1 MTDETTPQDSA
12 AMPPASA
19 GSAWRPPE
27 KAVKLRCK
35 PTPFLDG
42 VELVGFARDSDRR
55 KYVASL
61 AWKEQSENDVYFVDP
76 TVRLSMENAQTLM
89 DDLWASG
96 VRPTEGNGSA
106 GAMRAAERHIADLRQ
121 IAFKALG
128 VG

>member
-1 MTDETTPQDSA
+1 MSDETKPQDSA

-19 GSAWRPPE
+19 GYAWTPPA

-42 VELVGFARDSDRR
+42 VELVGFAKDSDRR
-55 KYVASL
+55 RYVASL
-61 AWKEQSENDVYFVDP
+61 SWKEMKEEAYFVDP
-76 TVRLSMENAQTLM
+76 TVRLTMENAQELM

-106 GAMRAAERHIADLRQ
+106 GAMRAAERHIEDLRKV
-121 IAFKALG
+121 AFKALG
-128 VG
+128 IG